1 MGGMSRRSEVDSEK
15 MNRLRGGEENTMN
28 ISFHHRQ
35 LDVTR
40 VALEAMVRCDRI
52 AKSLPR
58 GYGYHADQLQ
68 RSSGSAYLN
77 TTESLGRRG
86 ADRKNRLRCAH
97 SEANEAVATLDG
109 LMALG
114 LLDRKEGDEVC
125 TLLGR
130 VCQMLSGLAKKN

>member
-1 MGGMSRRSEVDSEK
+1 
-15 MNRLRGGEENTMN
+15 MN
-28 ISFHHRQ
+28 ISFHHRE

-40 VALEAMVRCDRI
+40 VALEAMVRCDHI

-58 GYGYHADQLQ
+58 GYGYFADQLQ

-86 ADRKNRLRCAH
+86 ADRKNRLRTAQ

-114 LLDRKEGDEVC
+114 LLERKEGDEVS

-130 VCQMLSGLAKKN
+130 VCQMLSGLEKKK